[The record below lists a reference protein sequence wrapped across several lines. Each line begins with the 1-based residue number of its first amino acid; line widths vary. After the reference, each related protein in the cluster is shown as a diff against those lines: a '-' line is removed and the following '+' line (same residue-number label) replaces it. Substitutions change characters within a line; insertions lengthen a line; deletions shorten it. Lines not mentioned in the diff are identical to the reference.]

1 MKVEQTFSVPAP
13 TRDVYRFFEQEVE
26 RVVRCIPGV
35 EAFEDLGEDRYR
47 VKVTQKVGSMGAT
60 FDLKAKLDAKEPHR
74 SFEFS
79 AVGRSV
85 KGAAGD
91 IRSTNRIDLAE
102 GDDGQA
108 NLTVTSNLALG
119 GMLGSMGY
127 RVVLQKTKEVT
138 DRFVENVT
146 AEMARWMTEQEV
158 ERRE

>member
-1 MKVEQTFSVPAP
+1 MKVEQSFPVPGSIP
-13 TRDVYRFFEQEVE
+13 DVYRFFEEEVE

-35 EAFEDLGEDRYR
+35 ESFEDLGEDRYR
-47 VKVTQKVGSMGAT
+47 VKITQRVGSMGAT
-60 FDLKAKLDAKEPHR
+60 FDLRAKLDAKEPLR

-79 AVGRSV
+79 AVGRSI

-91 IRSTNRIDLAE
+91 VRSTNRIDLAE
-102 GDDGQA
+102 GDNGQA
-108 NLTVTSNLALG
+108 NLTVTSNVALG

-146 AEMARWMTEQEV
+146 AEMARWMAEQG
-158 ERRE
+158 